1 LNADHKNHPTSS
13 LMPSVGYV
21 EAADF
26 ANKPN
31 KQHHNIGWLSGA
43 CCFLSRCDGER
54 EPCDELQ
61 HGLFAIISRVVEN
74 REAVAAGGTQ
84 QSTGLACC
92 EGEERD
98 NNFTRTPKHNNQC

>member
-1 LNADHKNHPTSS
+1 
-13 LMPSVGYV
+13 MPSVASVYV

-43 CCFLSRCDGER
+43 RCFLPRCADEER
-54 EPCDELQ
+54 ELCDELP

-98 NNFTRTPKHNNQC
+98 NNFARTPKHNNQH